1 METSIYL
8 NASSDEIFLNFKFE
22 TVEQAKSVEE
32 IEIDCS
38 IQSDLKLKDAAV
50 FKDLLIQLSNCFE
63 IEKSSVTE
71 NI

>member
-1 METSIYL
+1 VETSIYL